1 MYVRQLNEC
10 EREQATES
18 TTELKLTKDVPILI
32 AIRSRHVS
40 RADVIETNQT
50 DQNPTAKTAK
60 TGHRELS
67 TIQKKQHSYCS
78 APVETFK
85 SRLFNS
91 FFLQT

>member
-1 MYVRQLNEC
+1 M
-10 EREQATES
+10 REQATES
-18 TTELKLTKDVPILI
+18 ITELKLTKDVPIVI

-40 RADVIETNQT
+40 RADVIETNET

-67 TIQKKQHSYCS
+67 TIQKTNTVTVHCS